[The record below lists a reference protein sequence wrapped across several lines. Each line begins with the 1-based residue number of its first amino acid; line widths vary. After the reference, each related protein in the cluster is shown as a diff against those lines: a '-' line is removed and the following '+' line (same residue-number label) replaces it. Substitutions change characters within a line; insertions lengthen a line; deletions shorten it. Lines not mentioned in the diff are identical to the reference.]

1 MASRSS
7 VAPRRITIGSKVNA
21 AGLSRCN
28 KARIGAMIICGA
40 VALRNCD
47 TKRIRSPIVSMPGLT
62 RSNGKVSHAGK
73 YATAASL

>member
-1 MASRSS
+1 
-7 VAPRRITIGSKVNA
+7 
-21 AGLSRCN
+21 
-28 KARIGAMIICGA
+28 MIICGA